1 MGVEIHGQSRI
12 LDEVEGVSFGSVRGS
27 ETGSSFVDEF
37 GGSGPNGIFAAEDV
51 FVDLLV
57 VNLQGNWLI
66 IMIDALGVDDAVRQL
81 SDGLH
86 EAMVFQFL
94 EIANVGHLSCLIILI
109 IIWDYY

>member
-1 MGVEIHGQSRI
+1 M
-12 LDEVEGVSFGSVRGS
+12 
-27 ETGSSFVDEF
+27 
-37 GGSGPNGIFAAEDV
+37 
-51 FVDLLV
+51 DLLV

-66 IMIDALGVDDAVRQL
+66 IMVAALGVGDAVRQL

-86 EAMVFQFL
+86 EAVVFQFL